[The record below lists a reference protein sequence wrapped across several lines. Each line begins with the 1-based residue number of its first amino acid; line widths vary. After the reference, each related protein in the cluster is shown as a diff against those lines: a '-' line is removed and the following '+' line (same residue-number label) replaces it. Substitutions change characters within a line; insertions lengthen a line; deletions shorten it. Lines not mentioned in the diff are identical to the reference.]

1 MFLVTTAN
9 SGQRE
14 NDDHDEDEDV
24 LRGRVGCGGGGLV
37 VVFRSIKANFLHCC
51 KT

>member
-24 LRGRVGCGGGGLV
+24 LSEDMYKGRGQ
-37 VVFRSIKANFLHCC
+37 
-51 KT
+51 

>member
-14 NDDHDEDEDV
+14 NDDHDEDILSEDMY
-24 LRGRVGCGGGGLV
+24 RV
-37 VVFRSIKANFLHCC
+37 FLAVQ
-51 KT
+51 TRV